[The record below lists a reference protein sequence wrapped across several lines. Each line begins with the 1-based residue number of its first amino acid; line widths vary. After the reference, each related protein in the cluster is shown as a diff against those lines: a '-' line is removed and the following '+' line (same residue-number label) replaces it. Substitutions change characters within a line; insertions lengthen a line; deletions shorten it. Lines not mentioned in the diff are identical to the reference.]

1 MTHLYQRLVANT
13 PYHLARMYLH
23 DALADSAASH
33 KLTTLT
39 LSLALHEGTLGGG
52 IQRDVIASYSA
63 GADPMHMDEPWKVHW
78 TPKGGGPYPD
88 FDGELTVRAGE
99 DYDTCV
105 LELRGDYKPPGGVAG
120 KAFDAMVGSR
130 IASATA
136 RELLARIGAE
146 IQSRYER
153 QEAAKQ
159 PRAAD

>member
-1 MTHLYQRLVANT
+1 MTHLYQRLVVKV
-13 PYHLARMYLH
+13 PYHLARIYVH
-23 DALADSAASH
+23 DALADSASSH

-39 LSLALHEGTLGGG
+39 LALPLHEGGLGSS
-52 IQRDVIASYSA
+52 IQREVLASYSA

-88 FDGELTVRAGE
+88 FDGELTVRADE

-120 KAFDAMVGSR
+120 QAFDAMVGSR

-136 RELLARIGAE
+136 RELLSSIGRE

-159 PRAAD
+159 PHAAD